1 MSYVTTVNP
10 LTRTGWENVVIRN
23 AKGGGFEG
31 KVERNE
37 RSGRAAQLKGGA
49 APLLSM
55 HILRFLK
62 SAVLLFERS
71 PHHACEKLT

>member
-23 AKGGGFEG
+23 GKGGGFES

-37 RSGRAAQLKGGA
+37 KSGRAAQLKGGA
-49 APLLSM
+49 APLLSV
-55 HILRFLK
+55 HILLFLK
-62 SAVLLFERS
+62 SAMPLFEK
-71 PHHACEKLT
+71 PF